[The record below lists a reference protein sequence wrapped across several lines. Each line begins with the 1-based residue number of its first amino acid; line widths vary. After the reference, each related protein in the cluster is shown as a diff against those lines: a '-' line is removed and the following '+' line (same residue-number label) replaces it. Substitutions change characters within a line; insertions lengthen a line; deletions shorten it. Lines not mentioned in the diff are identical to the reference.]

1 MEENKNEEVNVT
13 TDATENIG
21 VDYIAQIEQL
31 KKNSVPRAEYDK
43 LKSEQ
48 ERMLKVLQEGGQVTV
63 ESGEP
68 DAPSVDAL
76 RKELFTTD
84 CELSNLDYCTKA
96 LELRKQILEQEGKD
110 IFVASNPRLAP
121 TQFDYERAAAVA
133 ETMAECIKYANG
145 DSEAFTNELM
155 RRTNDVSPTY
165 RGR

>member
-48 ERMLKVLQEGGQVTV
+48 ERMLKVLQEGGQVKV

-68 DAPSVDAL
+68 DAPSVDDL

-121 TQFDYERAAAVA
+121 TQFDYERAEAVA